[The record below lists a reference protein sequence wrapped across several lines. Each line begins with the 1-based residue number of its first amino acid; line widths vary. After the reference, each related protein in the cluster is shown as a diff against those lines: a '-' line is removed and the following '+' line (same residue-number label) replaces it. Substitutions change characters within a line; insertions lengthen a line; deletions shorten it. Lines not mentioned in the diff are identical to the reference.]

1 MKEIASIAAESIAR
15 EKTRHLV
22 NGVATGTAGTITAT
36 GSIAGSVMEWLP
48 VVGVLGGI
56 CVSAA
61 LFYKT
66 YLEIKLTKIELA
78 KEGRRNSDQ

>member
-22 NGVATGTAGTITAT
+22 NGAVTGTAGTMSAT
-36 GSIAGSVMEWLP
+36 GTLAGNMMEWLP
-48 VVGVLGGI
+48 VVGVVAGI
-56 CVSAA
+56 CVSCA

-66 YLEIKLTKIELA
+66 YLEIKLARIELA
-78 KEGRRNSDQ
+78 KKDRRQG